1 VIYVRVKD
9 YQGVDRA
16 FSIVINRW
24 HDNVNA
30 MFGEEKR
37 LDPSKDTIEFV
48 PPDFFDKLENF
59 DGSETYQAKLD
70 KFGVNRSDPGFWEA
84 YDWFQ
89 KRLDESDPLQAGLY
103 ELNRYYPLAR

>member
-48 PPDFFDKLENF
+48 P
-59 DGSETYQAKLD
+59 GSVGSYPNY
-70 KFGVNRSDPGFWEA
+70 FMVGSDPGFWEA